1 MNVIRSRDNPR
12 VKRWTKL
19 ATDSSFRKREGRV
32 LIEGPH
38 LVAEALQAGIEP
50 ITLIASETGL
60 KKNEVQELLGRREPV
75 VLGDRLFGVVADAE
89 TPPGI
94 AAEIAIPR
102 PGDAS
107 SKPAV
112 FLEGVQDPANVG
124 AILRSAAA
132 FEVGEVFLEGVQD
145 PANVG
150 AILRSA
156 AAFGVGEVFLDAACA
171 DPWSPKVL
179 RAAMGGH
186 FKLALRQVS
195 DLVKPLEEFQGATVC
210 TVSSGG
216 SSLKDLELRGR
227 IGWIFG
233 SEGRGVGPALAAKA
247 RLRATIPMAA
257 GSESLNVAAA
267 AAICLYEGYL
277 RGKA

>member
-12 VKRWTKL
+12 VKRWVKL
-19 ATDSSFRKREGRV
+19 ASDSGFRRKEGRV

-60 KKNEVQELLGRREPV
+60 KRNEVQELLGRREPV

-102 PGDAS
+102 PLDAG
-107 SKPAV
+107 SKAAV
-112 FLEGVQDPANVG
+112 FLEG
-124 AILRSAAA
+124 I
-132 FEVGEVFLEGVQD
+132 QD

-156 AAFGVGEVFLDAACA
+156 AAFGVGEVLHDAACA

-195 DLVKPLEEFQGATVC
+195 DLVTPLEEFQGATVC

-216 SSLKDLELRGR
+216 TSLKDLELRGR

-233 SEGRGVGPALAAKA
+233 SEGRGVSPALAAKA
-247 RLRATIPMAA
+247 RLQATIPMAA

-277 RGKA
+277 KNQTPRSPSAHAPLHRGAA